1 MSAVPADLQYTENH
15 VWMRA
20 LAADGTLEVGITD
33 HAQQTLGDLLSVTL
47 PETGRN
53 LKQGEAFAV
62 VESVKTM
69 SDVYSPVAGEVTA
82 SNLKLDEGTLRPSTP
97 DAYRHWLVR
106 ARPAPGPWPRRSSSP
121 HPNTRN

>member
-1 MSAVPADLQYTENH
+1 
-15 VWMRA
+15 MRA
-20 LAADGTLEVGITD
+20 LPDGTLEVGITD

-69 SDVYSPVAGEVTA
+69 SDVYSPVAGEVTG
-82 SNLKLDEGTLRPSTP
+82 SNPKLVKEPEAINS
-97 DAYRHWLVR
+97 DAYRHWLMR
-106 ARPAPGPWPRRSSSP
+106 IRPAPGALAAAKLLTAPQYAKLVEAAGG
-121 HPNTRN
+121 